1 MNLKDILSI
10 SGESTLFKFIAQ
22 GKNAVIVENLESG
35 RRLSAGAASKVS
47 ALDEIAI
54 FTTGEDVP
62 LSKVMDMLWEK
73 ENGGEVLSHK
83 MPEADLREYFAGV
96 LPEYDRDRV
105 YTSDIRKVLH
115 WYSILH
121 KLNLLIKEEEKEE
134 PDEEAEAHSG
144 TDTSEAKPATKPKAK
159 VVAKGEAKPKAK
171 VVAKVEAKPKAKTAV
186 KGEAKP
192 AAKTE
197 VKPTA
202 KPKESKAPAAGGGKK
217 KPAAGK

>member
-62 LSKVMDMLWEK
+62 LGKVMDMLWEK

-83 MPEADLREYFAGV
+83 MPDADLREYFAGV

-121 KLNLLIKEEEKEE
+121 KLNLLIKEEEKKDE
-134 PDEEAEAHSG
+134 PNEEAEANSG
-144 TDTSEAKPATKPKAK
+144 TDTPEVKSKARPK
-159 VVAKGEAKPKAK
+159 
-171 VVAKVEAKPKAKTAV
+171 AKVEAKPKAKPGGS
-186 KGEAKP
+186 KSP
-192 AAKTE
+192 A
-197 VKPTA
+197 
-202 KPKESKAPAAGGGKK
+202 SGGGKK
-217 KPAAGK
+217 KPAADK